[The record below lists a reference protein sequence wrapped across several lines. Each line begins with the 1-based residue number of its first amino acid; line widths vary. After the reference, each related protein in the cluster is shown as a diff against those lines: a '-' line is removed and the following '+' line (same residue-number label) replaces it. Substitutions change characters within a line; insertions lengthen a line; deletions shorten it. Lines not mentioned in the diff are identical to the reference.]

1 MPKIQLNDLFK
12 SVIVIKTRLGVVTR
26 GRGCKKND
34 TIQFS
39 RPITKVTHPNSPLGT
54 GVHWTRVTAS
64 HSVAFVAV
72 GYHYRHTPTIQTLT
86 SPSNTFFQYL
96 FFHYN
101 PMFSSTQAQKIF
113 NYYIFFAPEKFAI
126 KVLLELQAETKTGHA
141 ILKMRFEN

>member
-26 GRGCKKND
+26 GRGSKKND

-54 GVHWTRVTAS
+54 GVRWTMETAS

-72 GYHYRHTPTIQTLT
+72 GYHYLHTPSTPTIQSST
-86 SPSNTFFQYL
+86 SPSNTFFIYPL
-96 FFHYN
+96 LAWVFFLN
-101 PMFSSTQAQKIF
+101 QP
-113 NYYIFFAPEKFAI
+113 
-126 KVLLELQAETKTGHA
+126 
-141 ILKMRFEN
+141 